1 MCLLHLLSLVGTL
14 IISRS
19 QVAHPDQITEIFDT
33 ISYAKG
39 ASVLRMLEQFMGEEL
54 FREGVHVFLERWVE
68 EYAYQRVYVSPRFK
82 YDNAVTNDLWTAL
95 AEVAEGR
102 LDIKG
107 IMDTWT
113 RQMGYPVLQV
123 VTPNTSFEYISMS
136 GGKIWTVFV
145 SCETAEVPHRQP
157 VGRSRSQF
165 SLQLQVH
172 NRSLIQP
179 YLN

>member
-68 EYAYQRVYVSPRFK
+68 E
-82 YDNAVTNDLWTAL
+82 NAC
-95 AEVAEGR
+95 
-102 LDIKG
+102 
-107 IMDTWT
+107 
-113 RQMGYPVLQV
+113 Q
-123 VTPNTSFEYISMS
+123 
-136 GGKIWTVFV
+136 
-145 SCETAEVPHRQP
+145 
-157 VGRSRSQF
+157 
-165 SLQLQVH
+165 
-172 NRSLIQP
+172 
-179 YLN
+179 